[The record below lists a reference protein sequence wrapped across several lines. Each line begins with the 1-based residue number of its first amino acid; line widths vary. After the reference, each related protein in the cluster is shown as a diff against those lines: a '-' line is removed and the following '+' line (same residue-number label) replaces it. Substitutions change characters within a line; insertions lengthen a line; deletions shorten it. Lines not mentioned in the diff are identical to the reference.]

1 MSNRVITISRQ
12 YGSGGHEIGLKL
24 AQALHVPCHDKDIV
38 ESIAKEKGYCA
49 EIIDQFDEKPS
60 KSLLYSLVMNN
71 YGNWYSNDNY
81 KPLQMAVQQA
91 QIDIIQSLAKESCVI
106 IGRAADSI
114 LEDVGCISIFVHADM
129 ATRVA
134 RIMQRHSCSEK
145 DSQKAIASIDHDR
158 AQHYHYY
165 SDKKWGDA
173 ANYSLSLDSGILC
186 VDGSVELIL
195 SYLEIVKATPHGN
208 KNATP

>member
-1 MSNRVITISRQ
+1 MHNDVITISRQ
-12 YGSGGHEIGLKL
+12 YGSGGREIGLKL
-24 AQALHVPCHDKDIV
+24 AQELHVPCHDKDIV
-38 ESIAKEKGYCA
+38 ENIADKKGYCA

-60 KSLLYSLVMNN
+60 NSLLYSLVMNS

-91 QIDIIQSLAKESCVI
+91 QIDIIKSLAKEPCVI
-106 IGRAADSI
+106 IGRAADKI
-114 LEDVGCISIFVHADM
+114 LEDIGCVSIFVHADM

-134 RIMQRHSCSEK
+134 QIMQRRSCSEK
-145 DSQKAIASIDHDR
+145 EARKAITAIDRDR

-173 ANYSLSLDSGILC
+173 SNYSLSLDSGILN
-186 VDGSVELIL
+186 VDGTVELIL
-195 SYLEIVKATPHGN
+195 SYLEIVKRN
-208 KNATP
+208 RKQ

>member
-1 MSNRVITISRQ
+1 MSNSVITISRQ

-38 ESIAKEKGYCA
+38 ENIANEKGYCA
-49 EIIDQFDEKPS
+49 EIIDRFDEKPAQ
-60 KSLLYSLVMNN
+60 SLLYSLVMNS

-91 QIDIIQSLAKESCVI
+91 QIDIIQSLAKEPCVI
-106 IGRAADSI
+106 IGRAADRI
-114 LEDVGCISIFVHADM
+114 LEDVGCVSIFVHADM
-129 ATRVA
+129 ATRIA
-134 RIMQRHSCSEK
+134 QIMQRRSCSEK
-145 DSQKAIASIDHDR
+145 ETQKAIAAIDRDR

-173 ANYSLSLDSGILC
+173 TNYSLSLDSGILG

-195 SYLEIVKATPHGN
+195 SYLEIVKSTPHGN

>member
-1 MSNRVITISRQ
+1 MNNSVITISRQ

-38 ESIAKEKGYCA
+38 ESIAHDKGYCA
-49 EIIDQFDEKPS
+49 EIIDQFDEKPTQ
-60 KSLLYSLVMNN
+60 SLLYSMVINS

-91 QIDIIQSLAKESCVI
+91 QIDIIQSLAKSPCVI

-114 LEDVGCISIFVHADM
+114 LEDVGCVSIFVHSDIM
-129 ATRVA
+129 TRVA
-134 RIMQRHSCSEK
+134 RIMQRRSCSEK
-145 DSQKAIASIDHDR
+145 EAQKAIATIDRDR

-173 ANYSLSLDSGILC
+173 TNYSLSLDSGILGI
-186 VDGSVELIL
+186 DGTVELIL
-195 SYLEIVKATPHGN
+195 DYLEIAKATPYQN
-208 KNATP
+208 KNAKT